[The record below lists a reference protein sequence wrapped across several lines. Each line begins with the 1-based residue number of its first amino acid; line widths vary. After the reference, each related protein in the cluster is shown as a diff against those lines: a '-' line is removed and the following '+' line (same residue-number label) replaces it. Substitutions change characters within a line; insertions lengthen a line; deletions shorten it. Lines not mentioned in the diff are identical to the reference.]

1 MGQLLGSKYHY
12 EINKNMKNYINCCG
26 EERGGSDLLECN
38 EAGAGD
44 SICPNRE
51 NSYTN

>member
-26 EERGGSDLLECN
+26 EERGSDLMT
-38 EAGAGD
+38 
-44 SICPNRE
+44 RE
-51 NSYTN
+51 QAIVFAQIGRIVTPIRK